1 MDANVAIIAS
11 GLKQVLKIPISLDKD
26 FQGKHLDLQ
35 QLHNYS
41 LIRKDTTQ
49 KLYTVRSLQHESS
62 DVLPRQF
69 PVFVKTLTGK
79 TIQIDVNKNDF
90 VEDLKQSIE
99 DKEGVLVTQQRL
111 MHCTNGQMEDGHTL
125 REYNIKEHDAIYV
138 LIRLRGGQE
147 NYFLPPEKLLDP
159 RYNFV
164 YPGIGQDSRSF
175 SRGNRSFTRPYGW
188 KKIALKVLGEY
199 DNDQWLGVSRYDE
212 TDSADKEWPV
222 SYHGTRKGFAEAIAE
237 EGYALEKGKRFLYG
251 RGIYSS
257 PDPEVAE
264 SYAAPFNHEG
274 ASYKLIFMNRVN
286 MGFTREIKTTNGQI
300 YFITSDDRHIR
311 PYAILL
317 KKL

>member
-49 KLYTVRSLQHESS
+49 KLYTVRSLQHDSS

-111 MHCTNGQMEDGHTL
+111 MHCTNGQMEDGHNL
-125 REYNIKEHDAIYV
+125 SEYNIKEDDVIYLV
-138 LIRLRGGQE
+138 IRLMGGQE
-147 NYFLPPEKLLDP
+147 TYFLPEKLLDP

-175 SRGNRSFTRPYGW
+175 SRGNRSLT
-188 KKIALKVLGEY
+188 K
-199 DNDQWLGVSRYDE
+199 
-212 TDSADKEWPV
+212 
-222 SYHGTRKGFAEAIAE
+222 
-237 EGYALEKGKRFLYG
+237 
-251 RGIYSS
+251 
-257 PDPEVAE
+257 
-264 SYAAPFNHEG
+264 FN
-274 ASYKLIFMNRVN
+274 
-286 MGFTREIKTTNGQI
+286 
-300 YFITSDDRHIR
+300 
-311 PYAILL
+311 
-317 KKL
+317 